1 MSTEEEY
8 FSQTDAY
15 PSFET
20 TDLNY
25 DDYVDDIN
33 GHFCP
38 HGELPLLN
46 ILISVLYYVIFIVGS
61 LGNVIVILIMSFK
74 EKRRWR
80 LVDTYVINLAIADLI
95 FIFSLPLWGASAA
108 HCHQW
113 NFGNELCKLSS
124 YIIAVNKYS
133 NIFFLTC
140 MSIDRYLTIVKQL
153 DFKHVRTQ
161 NYSMK
166 ISVVVWVTS
175 MLLAIPS
182 AYFRQLHQLN
192 ATYCKEDSTS
202 HFYRGFSLIV
212 ICPTFVLPIVVI
224 LFCYCSILNRLR
236 DHYVHSKKLLQR
248 RENSWKII
256 LAIVSGF
263 VLSWLPFNI
272 FKAIDL
278 CLQFKEVDP
287 SWRVVVTRGLAI
299 ASCLAFINSCMN
311 PIIYAFLDRN
321 FRLRTSRLS
330 TCVFGSVR
338 KRSNS
343 FGSMSIPTESST
355 FPESPKPNPYCIN

>member
-1 MSTEEEY
+1 MPTEEY
-8 FSQTDAY
+8 FNQSDAY

-20 TDLNY
+20 TDSDY
-25 DDYVDDIN
+25 DYVDDIN
-33 GHFCP
+33 GHFCLYE
-38 HGELPLLN
+38 ELPLLN
-46 ILISVLYYVIFIVGS
+46 IWISVLYYVIFIVGS
-61 LGNVIVILIMSFK
+61 LGNVFVILIMSFK
-74 EKRRWR
+74 EKRRRR
-80 LVDTYVINLAIADLI
+80 LVDSYVINLAIADLI
-95 FIFSLPLWGASAA
+95 FVFSLPLWGASAA
-108 HCHQW
+108 RGHQW
-113 NFGNELCKLSS
+113 SFGKDLCKLSS

-140 MSIDRYLTIVKQL
+140 LSIDRYLSIVKQL
-153 DFKHVRTQ
+153 DFKHIRTQ

-166 ISVVVWVTS
+166 ISVAVWVTS
-175 MLLAIPS
+175 MVLAIPS
-182 AYFRQLHQLN
+182 AYFRQLHQLD

-212 ICPTFVLPIVVI
+212 ICLTFVLPIVVI
-224 LFCYCSILNRLR
+224 LFCYCSILDRLR
-236 DHYVHSKKLLQR
+236 DHYVHSKKPLQR

-278 CLQFKEVDP
+278 SLQFKEVDP
-287 SWRVVVTRGLAI
+287 SCRAIISRGLAI

-311 PIIYAFLDRN
+311 PIIYALLDQN

-330 TCVFGSVR
+330 TCVFGSLR

-343 FGSMSIPTESST
+343 FGSQSIPTESST
-355 FPESPKPNPYCIN
+355 FAESANSKPYCIN